1 MGTKEAFYDLFT
13 DDPVNWIKWGAVFV
27 ILILGYV
34 AAVPL
39 YKKIY
44 YRLSWERKRDIAR
57 NQGHVIQATLVKK
70 HPTGEVSNYNWR
82 ATYQYTLDGQK
93 RQYKAYFKQP
103 SSPPLRLELYY
114 LKSPDS
120 LFSYDEYH
128 WENHKGLI
136 LFPVILLPWI
146 LAVIAIF
153 LLGIELPGV

>member
-13 DDPVNWIKWGAVFV
+13 ADPVNWIKWGAVFV
-27 ILILGYV
+27 ILNSWDMWL
-34 AAVPL
+34 AVPL

-128 WENHKGLI
+128 WKIIKGSSFFLSYC
-136 LFPVILLPWI
+136 FRGSSQLL
-146 LAVIAIF
+146 LYSF
-153 LLGIELPGV
+153 